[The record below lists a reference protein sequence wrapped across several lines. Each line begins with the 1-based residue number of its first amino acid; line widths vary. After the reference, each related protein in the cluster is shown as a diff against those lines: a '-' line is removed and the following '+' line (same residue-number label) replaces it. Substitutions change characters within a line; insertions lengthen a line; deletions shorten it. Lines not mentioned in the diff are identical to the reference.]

1 MRRIYKL
8 FIITMAFVVLLSGC
22 KKTDVETEK
31 TLTETKAEISTEKNG
46 DNSDTPFFPAS
57 YEGGTEKVTFDVA
70 LEIPEDFGPSD
81 FYLPKVEGLQC
92 VDQEAATKI
101 GVGDQEVKDQLMY
114 PKDENY
120 IADQYYYFLADDT
133 TVSIDTGFSISKEA
147 VSCYSQAAPL
157 SERGASKETF
167 SFGTAEDSI
176 SQIKEMLSAMDYP
189 TEEFRFDWFSVNK
202 DEYRELEQQ
211 YLAENMIEPGKEK
224 GKWSDSDNAYEIY
237 AWQVYGGLPVFQE
250 YMTTRIGRA
259 FESYQRAPVS
269 AICSEQGILSVTA
282 IAPYKFVPTQE
293 KAEFLPFPEVAAVV
307 EQKYE
312 NLLDEAVYTVYRAKL
327 ALRIY
332 RDTDGQ
338 YAAEP
343 VWYFEARNSDGKET
357 VILVNALTGKEIYMD
372 P

>member
-1 MRRIYKL
+1 MV
-8 FIITMAFVVLLSGC
+8 MAFVVLLSGC
-22 KKTDVETEK
+22 KKADGKSGNTLDETQ
-31 TLTETKAEISTEKNG
+31 AEINTEKN
-46 DNSDTPFFPAS
+46 DSNSEATFFPVS
-57 YEGGTEKVTFDVA
+57 YEGGTEKVTFDVT
-70 LEIPEDFGPSD
+70 LEIPETFDPSD

-114 PKDENY
+114 PKNENY

-133 TVSIDTGFSISKEA
+133 TVGIDTGFSIFKEA
-147 VSCYSQAAPL
+147 ASCYAQAAPQN
-157 SERGASKETF
+157 ERDASRETF
-167 SFGTAEDSI
+167 SFGTAENYI
-176 SQIKEMLSAMDYP
+176 RQIKEMLSAMDYP
-189 TEEFRFDWFSVNK
+189 TEELRFDWFSVNK
-202 DEYRELEQQ
+202 DEYQELEKQ
-211 YLAENMIEPGKEK
+211 YLAENMIEPDKTK
-224 GKWSDSDNAYEIY
+224 GEWLDSDNVYEIY

-250 YMTTRIGRA
+250 YTTTRIGRA
-259 FESYQRAPVS
+259 FESYQKAQVS
-269 AICSEQGILSVTA
+269 ATCSEQGILSLTA

-293 KAEFLPFPEVAAVV
+293 KAEFLPFSDVAAVV

-332 RDTDGQ
+332 YDTAQQ

-343 VWYFEARNSDGKET
+343 VWYFEARDSDGKET